1 MLTNDSLFDGGLFV
15 FQEKEGYRFSIDS
28 VLLAGLTRVGAN
40 DRVIDLGSGCGVI
53 PLILSRR
60 QPAASYVGVEI
71 QSQLAALA
79 QKNVETNC
87 LNDRITLLEMD
98 FREVREHLPTES
110 FDLVLSNPPY
120 RRIDSGRINPD
131 RQRAIARHEIFGSV
145 RDVFVAGKYLL
156 PTGGRMAII
165 YPAERLDHLVGLA
178 YELGFSAKVLTII
191 YSRPSDPAKL
201 VHLECRKGAG
211 RQLRIEP
218 PFYIYKEEGGYTH
231 AMQRLYD

>member
-1 MLTNDSLFDGGLFV
+1 MLTNDSLFDGKLCV
-15 FQEKEGYRFSIDS
+15 VQEKAGYRFSIDS
-28 VLLAGLTRVGAN
+28 ILLAGLTGVAAD
-40 DRVIDLGSGCGVI
+40 DRVIDLGCGCGVV
-53 PLILSRR
+53 PLILSQRET
-60 QPAASYVGVEI
+60 AASYVGVEI
-71 QSQLAALA
+71 QPQLAALA
-79 QKNVETNC
+79 RQNIETNC

-98 FREVREHLPTES
+98 FRKVREYFPAES

-120 RRIDSGRINPD
+120 RRVDAGRINPN

-145 RDVFVAGKYLL
+145 SDVFSAGKYLL
-156 PTGGRMAII
+156 PTGGRLAII

-178 YELGFSAKVLTII
+178 HELGFSAKVLTII